1 MMYQIGDFVSQN
13 KNQAIIHLAGALK
26 EDEDI
31 FDKKKNNNTKD
42 TGENCED
49 TKIDNNIVFI
59 FREMRMMADET
70 ISRFRDMF
78 TTYCVEIAQDIL
90 AEEGVEGCYI
100 M

>member
-1 MMYQIGDFVSQN
+1 MTYQIGDFVSQD

-31 FDKKKNNNTKD
+31 FRD
-42 TGENCED
+42 
-49 TKIDNNIVFI
+49 FL
-59 FREMRMMADET
+59 REKFNDDSEKLLEVLINGNDET

-90 AEEGVEGCYI
+90 AEEGVEGCFI